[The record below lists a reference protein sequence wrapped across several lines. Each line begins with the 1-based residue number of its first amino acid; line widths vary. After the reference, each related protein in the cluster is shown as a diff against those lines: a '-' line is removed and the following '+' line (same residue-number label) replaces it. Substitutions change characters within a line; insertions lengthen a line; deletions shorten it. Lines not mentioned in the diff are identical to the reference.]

1 MLPAMGK
8 GLNPLPLVLG
18 GNLPAKQ
25 TPVATWTGVEMLPW
39 SSQQR
44 WSIEGWHRSMSI
56 SGAE

>member
-8 GLNPLPLVLG
+8 GLNPLTLVLG

-25 TPVATWTGVEMLPW
+25 IDTCWSDATWTGVEMLPW

-44 WSIEGWHRSMSI
+44 
-56 SGAE
+56 